1 MYGPSAKRKRIV
13 AASSSLHNPYCC
25 QRCMQPFFSQRSLS
39 LHMSQSD
46 VCRNSWQVPPEPSEF
61 ITLPRNAAPMF
72 EHGESSPRHLWLL
85 GDDDE
90 DPYQPADGSDS
101 GFPSYDE
108 EDRDDQPTSPRSRLD
123 TSTTSDHSLPYNFDT
138 SVTSSFD
145 EEEDKEN
152 GAMMDDEEEAGVDTA
167 SEPRQQQFMF
177 TSSDDFPSDASD
189 IAHLNLVKILN
200 DIGAPLSAFH
210 TINRWASESIAQGH
224 EFGFDCPHY
233 STYINSLTNRL
244 NLDGLSYEMRP
255 IELPWGGMIKI
266 PVFDFREM
274 FLSLVDHPWIRDSLL
289 IDWENPSAIPNHDSS
304 FLDEIHSAQWY
315 KETHAQ
321 KIRVGSNQ
329 VLSAALMF
337 TDRTHTADKDR
348 LGCEC
353 VFISLS
359 IIPREHRNS
368 HLAWRPLGMLPKFD
382 SNRVR
387 GQNTQ
392 AYHLCLAEILK
403 GLRHAQACG
412 GITTS
417 VLNPVS
423 KEVTLTFVTPICALL
438 GDVEGHDK
446 HCGRFGSHSTQVLC
460 RECNCR
466 LDNADNPHE
475 HCSRTSA
482 KVVADHVS
490 DGNTEWL
497 KDNGYHN
504 VVNAYTPMD
513 FGANKL
519 GVNGCCPAEVLHFV
533 QSGLMKYA
541 HAQFYADAIP
551 CGNMPARY
559 LDKLCSEV
567 SIALSK
573 QSDRDYPR
581 TKFPLPVSKDS
592 QFRSCDYPGGLL
604 VIIIALHMHCCWA
617 KSGTATGAD
626 ENSPGNSSHVNNK
639 DVEDYRNLFEL
650 LLAYEV
656 WYRLDKVPKQDVV
669 DGTAT
674 NATRSLLDLYKRTVK
689 REGGLGLKL
698 TKFHCSL
705 HVEYNLRN
713 LGSNNNTHSGPMENN
728 HKDNIKKPAKNTQRR
743 KSTFDQ
749 QIAKRLKEKLV
760 IRQASALVDEANKQR
775 AATMATS
782 SAPVGGTRFTVH
794 VKEEEN
800 VDGDTVLVCHLTWC
814 SAHKSNHPNQ
824 EPPGVALDY
833 LAYLVDKAVKEQ
845 NLGSIDVTFECFT
858 EHKREGQIFRA
869 HPNYRKEGAW
879 YDWAQVAF
887 APDEDLDTVVTT
899 KYPSQIWLFVDLSAP
914 IMIHDEYGGTDTDIR
929 EYLDGHATTPDGNK
943 NSDGLYAVVTPM
955 AMKPEPLVVCNST
968 MQSSPARLK
977 RERKSVCTSLIL
989 RSGKRHNR
997 LWLVPVAAINEAAMV
1012 VDNFGRRDTHSQSLI
1027 YVRPRSEWPDEFVK
1041 LGRQ

>member
-1 MYGPSAKRKRIV
+1 MYSSSSKRKRIV
-13 AASSSLHNPYCC
+13 ASSSGIHNPYCC
-25 QRCMQPFFSQRSLS
+25 ARCMQPFFSQRSLS

-61 ITLPRNAAPMF
+61 ITLPRNAGPMF
-72 EHGESSPRHLWLL
+72 EHGESSPRHLGLL
-85 GDDDE
+85 GDDDDE
-90 DPYQPADGSDS
+90 DPYVPAGGYDS
-101 GFPSYDE
+101 GFPSSDE
-108 EDRDDQPTSPRSRLD
+108 EHDMD
-123 TSTTSDHSLPYNFDT
+123 
-138 SVTSSFD
+138 
-145 EEEDKEN
+145 N
-152 GAMMDDEEEAGVDTA
+152 GDMMMDDEGIDMA
-167 SEPRQQQFMF
+167 SLPPQQQQNNMF
-177 TSSDDFPSDASD
+177 TSSNDFPSDASD

-200 DIGAPLSAFH
+200 DIGAPVSAFH
-210 TINRWASESIAQGH
+210 TINRWAAESIAQGH

-233 STYINSLTNRL
+233 STYINLLTNRL

-255 IELPWGGMIKI
+255 IQLPWGGMIKI

-289 IDWENPSAIPNHDSS
+289 IDWVNPSTIPNHDPS
-304 FLDEIHSAQWY
+304 FLDEIHSARWY

-329 VLSAALMF
+329 VLSGALMF
-337 TDRTHTADKDR
+337 TDRTHTAEKDR
-348 LGCEC
+348 LGCKC

-403 GLRHAQACG
+403 GLCHAQACG
-412 GITTS
+412 GITTP
-417 VLNPVS
+417 VLNPDS

-446 HCGRFGSHSTQVLC
+446 HCGRFGSHSTPILC
-460 RECNCR
+460 RECNCG
-466 LDNADNPHE
+466 LDHADNPHV

-482 KVVADHVS
+482 KVIADHVS
-490 DGNTEWL
+490 DGDTEWL

-541 HAQFYADAIP
+541 HNQFYADVITI
-551 CGNMPARY
+551 GNMPARY
-559 LDKLCSEV
+559 LDKVCSEV

-604 VIIIALHMHCCWA
+604 VIVIALHMHCCWA

-626 ENSPGNSSHVNNK
+626 ENSPGSSRHVNNK

-656 WYRLDKVPKQDVV
+656 WYRLDKVPMEDVAN
-669 DGTAT
+669 GTGT
-674 NATRSLLDLYKRTVK
+674 KATRSLLDLYKKTVK
-689 REGGLGLKL
+689 REGGKGLKL

-705 HVEYNLRN
+705 HVEHNLLN
-713 LGSNNNTHSGPMENN
+713 LGSNNNTHSGPLENN
-728 HKDNIKKPAKNTQRR
+728 HKDNIKKPAMNTQRR

-749 QIAKRLKEKLV
+749 QIAQRLKEKLV
-760 IRQASALVDEANKQR
+760 IRQASALVDEANKQH
-775 AATMATS
+775 AATMASS

-800 VDGDTVLVCHLTWC
+800 VNGDTVLVRHLTWC
-814 SAHKSNHPNQ
+814 SKHKSDHPNQ

-833 LAYLVDKAVKEQ
+833 LAYLVEKAVKEQQ
-845 NLGSIDVTFECFT
+845 NLGSIDVTFDCFT

-887 APDEDLDTVVTT
+887 APDEDLDTKVTT
-899 KYPSQIWLFVDLSAP
+899 KYPSQIWMFVDLRQP
-914 IMIHDEYGGTDTDIR
+914 IMFHDDYGGPYIDLR
-929 EYLDGHATTPDGNK
+929 EHLDGHVASNK
-943 NSDGLYAVVTPM
+943 NGTRDSDGLYAVVTPM
-955 AMKPEPLVVCNST
+955 AVEPEPLVVCNST
-968 MQSSPARLK
+968 MQSSPARQK
-977 RERKSVCTSLIL
+977 RERKSVCTSRIL
-989 RSGKRHNR
+989 RCGKRHNR

-1012 VDNFGRRDTHSQSLI
+1012 VDNFGRQDTHSQSLI

-1041 LGRQ
+1041 LSRR